1 MSIPLEDNFQ
11 DILGKACRG
20 LALADPEIAKKT
32 GLSAEKVVAIKNGQ
46 FDDAAVRQLAPVL
59 GLGADALVA
68 LGRQSWY
75 PKNPGP
81 IEGLACFNTP
91 YEDMTVNSYVVWD
104 PQTKTAAAF
113 DTGADCAGMLKLPV
127 KIGQIFITHSHGDHI
142 VDLPRLKKATGAT
155 AFVSEREPVEGAEPF
170 QDGRTFAIGRLKI
183 ETRRTSGHA
192 RGGITYVIT
201 GLAKPLAIVGD
212 ALFAGSMGGGMVSY
226 REALETGRT
235 SLMTLPE
242 ETIVCPGHG
251 PLTTIGEEK
260 HHNPFFSR

>member
-1 MSIPLEDNFQ
+1 
-11 DILGKACRG
+11 
-20 LALADPEIAKKT
+20 
-32 GLSAEKVVAIKNGQ
+32 
-46 FDDAAVRQLAPVL
+46 
-59 GLGADALVA
+59 
-68 LGRQSWY
+68 GRQSWY

-127 KIGQIFITHSHGDHI
+127 KIAQIFITHSHGDHI
-142 VDLPRLKKATGAT
+142 VDLPRL
-155 AFVSEREPVEGAEPF
+155 
-170 QDGRTFAIGRLKI
+170 AIGCLKV

-226 REALETGRT
+226 PEALETGRT

-260 HHNPFFSR
+260 RHNPFFSR